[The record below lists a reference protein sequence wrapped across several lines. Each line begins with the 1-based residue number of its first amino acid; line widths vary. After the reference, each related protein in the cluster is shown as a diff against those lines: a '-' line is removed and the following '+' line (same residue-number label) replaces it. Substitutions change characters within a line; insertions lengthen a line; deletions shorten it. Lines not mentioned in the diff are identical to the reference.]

1 MHTII
6 NIYNIY
12 NTKIRELFLISHKIK
27 YRPTHVYIHTRI
39 FLKDSVTMYHYI
51 YERTH
56 YHQKFYY
63 EIRTTPLLSN
73 HITST

>member
-39 FLKDSVTMYHYI
+39 FLKDSVTVYHYI
-51 YERTH
+51 YERTLSS
-56 YHQKFYY
+56 KILY